1 MAESKAKDAA
11 GSGPKGAHPGGAD
24 DGHASEKLRQEMERL
39 THIQRA
45 AVLMLLLGEQE
56 AAKIISYLDPKEVQ
70 PLGAAMVSVADLSQ
84 EAISSVLD
92 QFIST
97 IKKQTNLGLGVADYV
112 ETVLKRALGDDK
124 AASVL
129 GRILPGN
136 SSKGLEILRWMDA
149 RSIAD
154 MIRGEH
160 PQIVAIILSV
170 LDSDVAADVLNFLP
184 PEARPEI
191 VSRVATLDTVPP
203 SAMLELENIMK
214 KQFSSNSTSGSSSL
228 GGVKAAAK
236 ILNFTKTS
244 PLAGIM
250 SSVTKD
256 DPDLAQKIQDNMFTF
271 DNLVTCDNRSIQVI
285 MRAVEPDLLM
295 VGLKGADD
303 GVKNK
308 FFDNMST
315 RARSMF
321 VDDMEAKGP
330 MRLADVE
337 EAQKQIMRI
346 ARKLADTGDIV
357 LAGGG
362 DDFV

>member
-1 MAESKAKDAA
+1 
-11 GSGPKGAHPGGAD
+11 
-24 DGHASEKLRQEMERL
+24 
-39 THIQRA
+39 
-45 AVLMLLLGEQE
+45 
-56 AAKIISYLDPKEVQ
+56 
-70 PLGAAMVSVADLSQ
+70 
-84 EAISSVLD
+84 
-92 QFIST
+92 
-97 IKKQTNLGLGVADYV
+97 
-112 ETVLKRALGDDK
+112 
-124 AASVL
+124 
-129 GRILPGN
+129 
-136 SSKGLEILRWMDA
+136 
-149 RSIAD
+149 
-154 MIRGEH
+154 
-160 PQIVAIILSV
+160 
-170 LDSDVAADVLNFLP
+170 
-184 PEARPEI
+184 
-191 VSRVATLDTVPP
+191 
-203 SAMLELENIMK
+203 MLELENIMK

-228 GGVKAAAK
+228 GGVKTAAK

-295 VGLKGADD
+295 VGLKGADE

-308 FFDNMST
+308 FFGNMST

>member
-1 MAESKAKDAA
+1 MAETKSKGAA
-11 GSGPKGAHPGGAD
+11 GAGQDGALAGAAD
-24 DGHASEKLRQEMERL
+24 DGLGSEKLRQEMQRL

-112 ETVLKRALGDDK
+112 ETVFKRALGDDK

-149 RSIAD
+149 RSISE
-154 MIRGEH
+154 MIRDEH

-170 LDSDVAADVLNFLP
+170 LDPDVAADVLTFLP
-184 PEARPEI
+184 LESRPEI

-228 GGVKAAAK
+228 GGVKTAAK

-295 VGLKGADD
+295 VGLKGADE

-308 FFDNMST
+308 FFGNMST

>member
-1 MAESKAKDAA
+1 MSESIRAELD
-11 GSGPKGAHPGGAD
+11 
-24 DGHASEKLRQEMERL
+24 QL
-39 THIQRA
+39 TNIQRA

-56 AAKIISYLDPKEVQ
+56 AANIISYLNPKEVQ

-84 EAISSVLD
+84 EAISAVLD
-92 QFIST
+92 DFITT
-97 IKKQTNLGLGVADYV
+97 IKKQTNLGLGVHDYV
-112 ETVLKRALGDDK
+112 ETVLQRALGKEK

-129 GRILPGN
+129 GRILPGA
-136 SSKGLEILRWMDA
+136 SSKGLDILKWMDS

-154 MIRGEH
+154 MIRSEH
-160 PQIVAIILSV
+160 PQVVAIILSV
-170 LDSDVAADVLNFLP
+170 LEPDVAADVLNVLP
-184 PEARPEI
+184 VETRPEI
-191 VSRVATLDTVPP
+191 ISRVATLDVVPP
-203 SAMLELENIMK
+203 SAMKELEQIMN
-214 KQFSSNSTSGSSSL
+214 KQFSTSSSSASSSL
-228 GGVKAAAK
+228 GGVKAASK
-236 ILNFTKTS
+236 ILNFTKTT

-250 SSVTKD
+250 AGVTKLD
-256 DPDLAQKIQDNMFTF
+256 ADLVQKIQDNMFTF
-271 DNLVTCDNRSIQVI
+271 DNLSSCDNRTIQTL

-295 VGLKGADD
+295 VALKGADED
-303 GVKNK
+303 VKGK
-308 FFDNMST
+308 FLGNMST

-337 EAQKQIMRI
+337 EAQKQIMRT